1 LGLDNKALD
10 TKKIDYE
17 ALEQARSLALQVQL
31 KAKLKNRQVG
41 KDSSLRQLVLGAIV
55 DSKYDNAA
63 DVIEEFLALKDA
75 YPGLRLRATPHA
87 NHAKELINAIR
98 LKRNFPNL
106 SSLSM
111 SKQQEILDHAVN
123 HFDELKLTLKMI
135 EQMTREEAVRDIRST
150 VWVVR
155 TLAYTISAIVVMSFL
170 IEFNSDLRFLIWGVF
185 NDLTDVMFSKLS
197 HLW

>member
-1 LGLDNKALD
+1 LDNKALE

-17 ALEQARSLALQVQL
+17 ALEQQRSLALQDQL
-31 KAKLKNRQVG
+31 KSRLKSRQVG
-41 KDSSLRQLVLGAIV
+41 KDSSLRQLVLASIV
-55 DSKYDNAA
+55 ESKYDNAS
-63 DVIEEFLALKDA
+63 DVIDEFIALKDV
-75 YPGLRLRATPHA
+75 YPSLRMRVTPHA

-106 SSLSM
+106 SQLSM

-135 EQMTREEAVRDIRST
+135 EHLTREEAVKDIRST

-155 TLAYTISAIVVMSFL
+155 ALTYTISAIVIMSFL
-170 IEFNSDLRFLIWGVF
+170 LEFNSDLRFLIWGVF
-185 NDLTDVMFSKLS
+185 NDITDTMFSKLS
-197 HLW
+197 GLLG

>member
-1 LGLDNKALD
+1 MDNKALE

-17 ALEQARSLALQVQL
+17 ALEQQRSLALQDQL
-31 KAKLKNRQVG
+31 KSRLKSRQVG
-41 KDSSLRQLVLGAIV
+41 KDSSLRQLVLASIV
-55 DSKYDNAA
+55 ESKYDNAS
-63 DVIEEFLALKDA
+63 DVIDEFIALKDV
-75 YPGLRLRATPHA
+75 YPSLRMRVTPHA

-106 SSLSM
+106 SQLSM

-135 EQMTREEAVRDIRST
+135 EHLTREEAVKDIRST

-155 TLAYTISAIVVMSFL
+155 ALTYTISAIVIMSFL
-170 IEFNSDLRFLIWGVF
+170 LEFNSDLRFLIWGVF
-185 NDLTDVMFSKLS
+185 NDITDTMFSKLS
-197 HLW
+197 GLLG